1 MPSCLFSRSFL
12 SNGLAL
18 FSSLELNNIM
28 VDFANAANS
37 AENTAWQS
45 PVTRTDPFVPNRMSP
60 NYESKLCLAAAV
72 LGSGAA
78 PPPNPP
84 RSSATARLSS
94 PPGPG
99 GSSSLWPLRHF
110 NLPGDDPP
118 GSGTHS
124 QIARARRRRHALPNG
139 MNWRRCR
146 ARHAE
151 FRFRVGRRRRFNS
164 PGGSPPGGMQQAG
177 LYPNPAVASHS
188 ATCPAAAYPS
198 LHLSESSPSTSQTQ
212 YSQCIWP
219 KLNALPPS
227 RDQQKLNTPFQWR
240 ILSHV

>member
-1 MPSCLFSRSFL
+1 MPGGGGPWLRRSASAQSASLVGDGSPLFASRARRQLL
-12 SNGLAL
+12 S
-18 FSSLELNNIM
+18 
-28 VDFANAANS
+28 
-37 AENTAWQS
+37 
-45 PVTRTDPFVPNRMSP
+45 
-60 NYESKLCLAAAV
+60 LAAAA
-72 LGSGAA
+72 LQL
-78 PPPNPP
+78 
-84 RSSATARLSS
+84 ARRR
-94 PPGPG
+94 P
-99 GSSSLWPLRHF
+99 
-110 NLPGDDPP
+110 
-118 GSGTHS
+118 GTHS
-124 QIARARRRRHALPNG
+124 QIARACRRRHALPNG
-139 MNWRRCR
+139 MNRRRCR